1 MLKALGIARA
11 TQSVREG
18 LALCGVCALL
28 AGCSNLSPPAD
39 APQLE
44 LYTGSITQELLES
57 SPPVTGPLNAAEAV
71 RRAVAYNQQVQAVR
85 YEAAIEDAK
94 TRVERGELL
103 PDVIADSDYYRR
115 SKRPFSRSNRSSDY
129 STSSD
134 LATLTRSIE
143 LSYNLLDFG
152 LTLIRMR
159 QAGDKANQKH
169 EEVRRVAL
177 QIAEETRGA
186 YWRAVALQTLL
197 PEIDKV
203 TPHVN
208 EALRLSG
215 LAMQDVAVDP
225 VHFINFQRDLLNTR
239 RELNDVYAQL
249 AGAEHHLRNLAN
261 ILTPSEL
268 VLDARKSTAGITLP
282 HRTGSD
288 DVALALSLRPEM
300 RQSFYEA
307 RVTEQE
313 VHATIL
319 QMLPGAT
326 LTQALT
332 SDSNSFLL
340 HGNWIGWSA
349 RIASNLIEIVRL
361 PEKLDAVD
369 AQQEANTRNAMV
381 AAAAIA
387 MQVHVARARLAV
399 EHAVY
404 RDAEDYAR
412 NQAVLLQQVK
422 NSVLAGKLP
431 EQMIAREQLSTL
443 LAQVRAIVAYG
454 ELEAAFAAYHSA
466 LGMAPAD
473 EFAALNE

>member
-1 MLKALGIARA
+1 MA
-11 TQSVREG
+11 
-18 LALCGVCALL
+18 
-28 AGCSNLSPPAD
+28 PPVT
-39 APQLE
+39 APQID
-44 LYTGSITQELLES
+44 LYTGSITEELEQS
-57 SPPVTGPLNAAEAV
+57 SPAVTGVLDAGEVV
-71 RRAVAYNQQVQAVR
+71 RRAIIYNQRIQAVR

-94 TRVERGELL
+94 ARVERGELL
-103 PDVIADSDYYRR
+103 PDVIAESDYYRR
-115 SKRPFSRSNRSSDY
+115 NNRHFSRSNRSAEY

-159 QAGDKANQKH
+159 QAEDKANQSR

-177 QIAEETRGA
+177 QIAEETRA
-186 YWRAVALQTLL
+186 TYWRAVALQTLL
-197 PEIDKV
+197 PQIGKV

-208 EALRLSG
+208 DALRLSG

-239 RELNDVYAQL
+239 RELNDVFAQL
-249 AGAEHHLRNLAN
+249 AGAEYQLRNLAN
-261 ILTPSEL
+261 ILSPGEL
-268 VLDARKSTAGITLP
+268 QLDARKNEAAIALP
-282 HRTGSD
+282 RTTGAE
-288 DVALALSLRPEM
+288 DVAIALRQRPEM

-307 RVTEQE
+307 RITEQE

-319 QMLPGAT
+319 RMLPGAT
-326 LTQALT
+326 LTQTLT
-332 SDSNSFLL
+332 GDSNSYLL

-349 RIASNLIEIVRL
+349 RIAANLIEIVRL

-369 AQQEANTRNAMV
+369 AQQEANTHNAMV
-381 AAAAIA
+381 AASAIA

-399 EHAVY
+399 EFAVY
-404 RDAEDYAR
+404 RDAEDFAS
-412 NQAVLLQQVK
+412 NQLVLLRQVK

-431 EQMIAREQLSTL
+431 EQMVAREELSAL

-454 ELEAAFAAYHSA
+454 DLEAAYAAYHSA
-466 LGMAPAD
+466 LGEAPSE